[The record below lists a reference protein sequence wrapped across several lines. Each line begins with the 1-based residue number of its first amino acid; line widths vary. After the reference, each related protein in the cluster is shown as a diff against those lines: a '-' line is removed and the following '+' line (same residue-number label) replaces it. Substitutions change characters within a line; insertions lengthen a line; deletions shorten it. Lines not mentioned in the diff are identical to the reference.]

1 MADSYYAPRSLG
13 EQRPSLPPGR
23 AHAAAVKP
31 AAAGG
36 QDRLLKR
43 ILMVIIGLMLLV
55 VAGEVVFQL
64 GVAPQLRLQRVGLDS
79 DLSLSQGDILMVAG
93 ARLGDQFYA
102 LDPEAMEQRLAK
114 LPMVQSAE
122 VSVQFPDALSIR
134 LRSRQAVALSLLKGE
149 DGVQRPVQIDDIGF
163 IFDYGL
169 PQDQESLPVLSGI
182 EFRNFRLGMQLPQS
196 VVPFLQDLRQLR
208 VQAPAL
214 YQAFSEFKIQPVAAN
229 QVEILAYTIN
239 SPVGVRLNPRL
250 SEERALYTLRT
261 IEMISRT
268 EELAAVREIDF
279 RTNHVVYTRGAD

>member
-13 EQRPSLPPGR
+13 DQRPSLPAGRGQATAVRPTVPGR
-23 AHAAAVKP
+23 
-31 AAAGG
+31 

-43 ILMVIIGLMLLV
+43 ILMCIIGLMLLV

-64 GVAPQLRLQRVGLDS
+64 GIAPQLRLQRVSLDS
-79 DLSLSQGDILMVAG
+79 DLSLSQGDILSVAG
-93 ARLGDQFYA
+93 VRLGDQFYA

-114 LPMVQSAE
+114 LPMVQEAA
-122 VSVQFPDALSIR
+122 VAAQFPDTLTIR
-134 LRSRQAVALSLLKGE
+134 LRGRQAVAVSLHKGG
-149 DGVQRPVQIDDIGF
+149 DGVQRLVQVDDLGF
-163 IFDYGL
+163 VFDYGL
-169 PQDQESLPVLSGI
+169 PQGQDSLPVLSGI

-208 VQAPAL
+208 VRAPAL

-239 SPVGVRLNPRL
+239 SPVGVRLNPRI

-261 IEMISRT
+261 IEMLSRT
-268 EELAAVREIDF
+268 EGLLAVREIDF